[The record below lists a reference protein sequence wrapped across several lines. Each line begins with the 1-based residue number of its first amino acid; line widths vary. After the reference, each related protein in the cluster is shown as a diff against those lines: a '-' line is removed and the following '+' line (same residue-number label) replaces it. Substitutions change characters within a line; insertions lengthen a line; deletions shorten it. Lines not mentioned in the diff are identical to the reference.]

1 VTSGGTADAS
11 GDVTVIVDPPV
22 PDAVPSDAVFHLDN
36 PGVTM
41 TIVADQTSFEPID
54 RLYSVRGGQIVGIQ
68 DIRS

>member
-1 VTSGGTADAS
+1 
-11 GDVTVIVDPPV
+11 VIVDPPV